1 MFPPEESPKTC
12 SRMVLGD
19 YTVIV
24 LHCMYSCVIWT
35 DFIEFKLKH
44 VLMFNRKVKVNKH
57 KL

>member
-1 MFPPEESPKTC
+1 
-12 SRMVLGD
+12 MVLGD

-44 VLMFNRKVKVNKH
+44 VLMFNRKAKVNKH